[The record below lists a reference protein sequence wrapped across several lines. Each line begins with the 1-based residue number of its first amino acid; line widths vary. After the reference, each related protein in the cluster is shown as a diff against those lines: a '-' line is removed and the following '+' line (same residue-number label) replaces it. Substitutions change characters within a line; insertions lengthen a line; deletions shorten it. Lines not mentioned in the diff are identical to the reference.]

1 MTCCSISRS
10 GVNHFSQAARLR
22 PKRARVVLRGVPY
35 VGPAGV
41 APLPG
46 AEGGVEDVG
55 HFIERVRLLC
65 QNVFFT
71 SHLKAP

>member
-1 MTCCSISRS
+1 MLLDLAQRREPLFA
-10 GVNHFSQAARLR
+10 GRAAEAEA
-22 PKRARVVLRGVPY
+22 ARVVLRGVPY

-41 APLPG
+41 AALPG